1 MTKYKAIKV
10 NGKKVDQHRYLMEQ
24 YLKRPLKRDEVV
36 HHKNGDKKDN
46 RIENLEV
53 LSLSEH
59 SKLHQTNKVVS
70 EQTRLKISQA
80 NKGHKHNR
88 KLTCEQIEEIKQ
100 LSLLGNSQRKIA
112 EIVGTNHTTVCDI
125 LKGKS
130 YK

>member
-1 MTKYKAIKV
+1 MTKYKSIKV

-24 YLKRPLKRDEVV
+24 YLKRPLKRNEVV

-59 SKLHQTNKVVS
+59 SRLHQINRIVS
-70 EQTRLKISQA
+70 EQTKSKISQA
-80 NKGHKHNR
+80 CKGHKHNR
-88 KLTCEQIEEIKQ
+88 KLTCEQVEEIKR
-100 LSLLGNSQRKIA
+100 LKSLGNSQRKIA
-112 EIVGTNHTTVCDI
+112 EIVGTNHTTVCYI